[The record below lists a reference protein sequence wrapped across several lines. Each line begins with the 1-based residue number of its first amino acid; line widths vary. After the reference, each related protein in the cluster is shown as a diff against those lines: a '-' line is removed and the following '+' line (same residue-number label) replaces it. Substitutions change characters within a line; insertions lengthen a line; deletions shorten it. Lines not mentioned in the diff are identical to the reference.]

1 MSSKNLAAQLEQM
14 RPWILTARPKTL
26 VASFVPMFVGT
37 SLAVGVTKSFD
48 GWIAFFA
55 LLSAIFIQTG
65 TNLVNDALDFQKGA
79 DNETRLGPVRVTQ
92 LGLLTSQQIL
102 WAGLLSF
109 FLALLVGIPL
119 VLKGGSILLLTLMV
133 SAICGYLYTGGP
145 FPLAYTGLGDLF
157 VVIFFGWVGTCAA
170 FYLQT
175 GYLSVL
181 ALLAGTQVGFHST
194 VMIAINNLRDVVGD
208 AKVNKRTLAV
218 RFGKAF
224 VRKEI
229 IFLVFCPFILNLGWV
244 IAGFYVAAILPLI
257 LLPLAARLIQDIWK
271 TEPSSVYN
279 GFLARGALL
288 HLLFGTLQGIGLLL
302 S

>member
-1 MSSKNLAAQLEQM
+1 
-14 RPWILTARPKTL
+14 
-26 VASFVPMFVGT
+26 
-37 SLAVGVTKSFD
+37 
-48 GWIAFFA
+48 
-55 LLSAIFIQTG
+55 
-65 TNLVNDALDFQKGA
+65 
-79 DNETRLGPVRVTQ
+79 
-92 LGLLTSQQIL
+92 
-102 WAGLLSF
+102 
-109 FLALLVGIPL
+109 
-119 VLKGGSILLLTLMV
+119 
-133 SAICGYLYTGGP
+133 
-145 FPLAYTGLGDLF
+145 
-157 VVIFFGWVGTCAA
+157 
-170 FYLQT
+170 
-175 GYLSVL
+175 VL